1 MQFEAKYSK
10 SGKGADDANAC
21 RHDQS
26 VDT

>member
-10 SGKGADDANAC
+10 SGKGADDANTC
-21 RHDQS
+21 RYDQS